1 MPFPKI
7 KIYNDLPSYPTR
19 TLIEING
26 KKLPYV
32 QSISYEVSVSE
43 VPRFD
48 ISMYGIPDIEI
59 DNAIV
64 HLDCCPENIGQAARI
79 LINAI
84 RTIPAMREAWISSIV
99 ACIDHNFCMD
109 TGDVTLKE
117 LATTIVDWMVEDD
130 GKMFSSDR
138 TDG

>member
-7 KIYNDLPSYPTR
+7 RIYNDLPQYPPR
-19 TLIEING
+19 TVIEIDG

-32 QSISYEVSVSE
+32 QTISYDAGVGSVPE
-43 VPRFD
+43 FI

-59 DNAIV
+59 DNATV
-64 HLDCCPENIGQAARI
+64 KLQCTPENAGDAARI
-79 LINAI
+79 MINAI
-84 RTIPAMREAWISSIV
+84 RTIPAMREAWIASIV
-99 ACIDHNFCMD
+99 ACIDHNFCMN

-130 GKMFSSDR
+130 GKMFSPDR